1 MENFPPQSSITVI
14 VKFTK
19 TLYAQLINQRFHPP
33 KIFKPAPPTNSE
45 KYKSFDLGGFC
56 YANDYFDDCSR

>member
-1 MENFPPQSSITVI
+1 MENFSPQSSITVV

-33 KIFKPAPPTNSE
+33 KIFIQPPINSE
-45 KYKSFDLGGFC
+45 KYKAFDLGMKLVNEF
-56 YANDYFDDCSR
+56 NRSN